1 VRLSHSQVLEAPID
15 QIWANFMDL
24 KVVGRCFPGAN
35 VTEVTG
41 DDFVGN
47 IRSRLGPLTVWFDG
61 AGSFT
66 ERRPDTHR
74 ASIEATGQERH
85 GLGKA
90 TIAVALVLSQAEGHT
105 EERPATRARMT
116 TDLHFYGVA
125 LEVGRGLV
133 QRASD
138 PLVERFFDGMARAD
152 AATTAADD
160 GDDALD
166 LWRSAT
172 DLLGSFTGRRRR
184 RS

>member
-1 VRLSHSQVLEAPID
+1 MRLSHSQVLDAPLD
-15 QIWANFMDL
+15 EVWGNFMDL
-24 KVVGRCFPGAN
+24 ELVGRCFPGAT
-35 VTEVTG
+35 VTQVDG

-61 AGSFT
+61 KGTLT
-66 ERRPDTHR
+66 ERREDDHR
-74 ASIEATGQERH
+74 ARIEATGQERH

-90 TIAVALVLSQAEGHT
+90 TIAVAVVLSPAEGHT
-105 EERPATRARMT
+105 DARPATRARMT
-116 TDLHFYGVA
+116 TDLHFYGAA
-125 LEVGRGLV
+125 LSVGRGLV

-138 PLVERFFDGMARAD
+138 PLVERFLVRMGSPD
-152 AATTAADD
+152 AATGTGEDD
-160 GDDALD
+160 GDAVD

>member
-1 VRLSHSQVLEAPID
+1 VLDAPID
-15 QIWANFMDL
+15 HVWANFMDL
-24 KVVGRCFPGAN
+24 EIVGRCFPGAT
-35 VTEVTG
+35 VTEVEG

-61 AGSFT
+61 AGT
-66 ERRPDTHR
+66 LIERRPDGHR
-74 ASIEATGQERH
+74 AKIEATGHERH

-90 TIAVALVLSQAEGHT
+90 TIIVAIMLSHAEGHT
-105 EERPATRARMT
+105 QERPATRARMT
-116 TDLHFYGVA
+116 TDLQFYGSA

-138 PLVERFFDGMARAD
+138 PIVERFLDRIASPD
-152 AATTAADD
+152 AAAAAGEDD
-160 GDDALD
+160 GDVVD

>member
-1 VRLSHSQVLEAPID
+1 MRLSHSQVLAAPID
-15 QIWANFMDL
+15 HVWANFMDL
-24 KVVGRCFPGAN
+24 EVVGRCFPGAT
-35 VTEVTG
+35 VTEVEG

-61 AGSFT
+61 EGSLT
-66 ERRPDTHR
+66 ERRTDGHR
-74 ASIEATGQERH
+74 AKIEATGQERH

-90 TIAVALVLSQAEGHT
+90 TIAVAVVLSQAEGHT

-116 TDLHFYGVA
+116 TDLQFYGAA
-125 LEVGRGLV
+125 LEVGKGLV

-138 PLVERFFDGMARAD
+138 PLVERFLHRMASPD
-152 AATTAADD
+152 AATAPGEDD
-160 GDDALD
+160 GDAVD

>member
-1 VRLSHSQVLEAPID
+1 VLEAALD
-15 QIWANFMDL
+15 DVWANFMDL
-24 KVVGRCFPGAN
+24 ETVGRCFPGAT
-35 VTEVTG
+35 VTEVEG

-61 AGSFT
+61 AGSLT
-66 ERRPDTHR
+66 ERRPDAHR
-74 ASIEATGQERH
+74 ARIEATGQERH

-90 TIAVALVLSQAEGHT
+90 TIAVAVVLSQAEGHT
-105 EERPATRARMT
+105 DERPATRAHMT
-116 TDLHFYGVA
+116 TDLHFYGAA

-138 PLVERFFDGMARAD
+138 PLVERFLRRMARPD
-152 AATTAADD
+152 AATAPGEDD
-160 GDDALD
+160 GDAVD

-172 DLLGSFTGRRRR
+172 DLLGSFTGRRRP

>member
-1 VRLSHSQVLEAPID
+1 MRLSHSQVLDASIEHL
-15 QIWANFMDL
+15 WANFMDL
-24 KVVGRCFPGAN
+24 EVVGRCFPGAT
-35 VTEVTG
+35 VTEVDG
-41 DDFVGN
+41 DAFAGN

-61 AGSFT
+61 AGSLT
-66 ERRPDTHR
+66 ERRAEAHR
-74 ASIEATGQERH
+74 ARIQATGQERH

-90 TIAVALVLSQAEGHT
+90 TIAVALVLSEAEGHT

-116 TDLHFYGVA
+116 TDLQFYGSA

-138 PLVERFFDGMARAD
+138 PIVERFLDRIASPD
-152 AATTAADD
+152 AAAAAGEDD
-160 GDDALD
+160 GDVVD